1 MAYRDLREWLEAAE
15 DYSGLKR
22 ITGAHWDLEMS
33 SLFELIQREGKTP
46 KPGLVLFDD
55 IPGYPKGYR
64 TLFGLRGSPEEI
76 AKILGLPDNQLDR
89 MSLLHNWRKKIKNIR
104 LIPPKF
110 VTSGPVDENVDTG
123 DQINILKFPSPR
135 FHEHDRARYIGTACS
150 IIQREPDE
158 GWVNL
163 GAYRV
168 MVVDRNR
175 LTLHATEAQHGGI
188 IMNEKYF
195 ARRDAMPVAVA
206 IGVDP
211 VLYWVTALKVP
222 WGISEYDYAGGAK
235 GEPIEVIRGPY
246 TGLPLPACAEIVI
259 EGECIPGELADEG
272 PFGEWHGYYAN
283 LGLLSVP
290 EPVIQVKAVH
300 YRNNPIVTCT
310 QETVPPHDDCLGEA
324 VTYSA
329 EVWDRLEQFGI
340 PGVRGVWCHELGHGN
355 LLCVVSI
362 KQMYAGHSRRAG
374 LVASQCQVLA
384 RYVIVVEE
392 DIDPSNLEQVLWAVV
407 TRGRPDQA
415 IEILHRCRSG
425 NHDPAIP
432 PEEKKRFKTSAK
444 PLYTSIA
451 IIDGCRGWEW
461 KDDWY
466 PIAKVSPE
474 LRAKILEK
482 WQPLLSDIL

>member
-1 MAYRDLREWLEAAE
+1 MASNDCREWIKAMEALGEIKQVEGADWNLEIGTIADIYQE
-15 DYSGLKR
+15 KMGLP
-22 ITGAHWDLEMS
+22 A
-33 SLFELIQREGKTP
+33 LI
-46 KPGLVLFDD
+46 FDK
-55 IPGYPKGYR
+55 IKGYPPGFRILANSLTSIKRVAY
-64 TLFGLRGSPEEI
+64 TLGMPPDSNEQDVIKSWLAYLRGF
-76 AKILGLPDNQLDR
+76 K
-89 MSLLHNWRKKIKNIR
+89 
-104 LIPPKF
+104 LIPPE
-110 VTSGPVDENVDTG
+110 VVENGPIFENVQEKED
-123 DQINILKFPSPR
+123 INLLSFPSPIWHELDGGR
-135 FHEHDRARYIGTACS
+135 FMGTGCLV
-150 IIQREPDE
+150 IMKDPDSE
-158 GWVNL
+158 WVNL
-163 GAYRV
+163 GVYRV
-168 MVVDRNR
+168 QVHDEKTISVMISKGKQG
-175 LTLHATEAQHGGI
+175 AI
-188 IMNEKYF
+188 IMQKYF
-195 ARRDAMPVAVA
+195 DQGKPCPVAVTF
-206 IGVDP
+206 GQDLL
-211 VLYWVTALKVP
+211 LYLVGGMEIPYGT
-222 WGISEYDYAGGAK
+222 SEYDVTGG
-235 GEPIEVIRGPY
+235 IRGEAVEIVKGPK
-246 TGLPLPACAEIVI
+246 TGLPLPATAEIAI
-259 EGECIPGELADEG
+259 EGEIHPNDFVDEG